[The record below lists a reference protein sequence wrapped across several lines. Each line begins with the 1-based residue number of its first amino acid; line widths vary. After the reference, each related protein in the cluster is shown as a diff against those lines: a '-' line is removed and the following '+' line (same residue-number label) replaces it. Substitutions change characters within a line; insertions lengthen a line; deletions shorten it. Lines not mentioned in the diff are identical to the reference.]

1 MPYPEELDY
10 WTAEISTGFAQ
21 LSKTQARVLALYSYG
36 MVMTQHCGQTL
47 IVTFLGLLLAVPIQN
62 LRQRLREWTYESEHK
77 RGDKRQAI
85 RVESHFGSLLGL
97 ILSYW
102 QKPKRVVLA
111 LDVTYLRDRH
121 TILTVSV
128 LYRGCAMP
136 VAWRVL
142 NSHEKGEWHP
152 IWVGLLA
159 SLSRAIPA
167 RWQVLVLC
175 DRGLYSKRLFEEIRN
190 QGWHPFMRIRP
201 QGLYRRVSA
210 RANGN
215 R

>member
-111 LDVTYLRDRH
+111 LDVTY
-121 TILTVSV
+121 
-128 LYRGCAMP
+128 
-136 VAWRVL
+136 
-142 NSHEKGEWHP
+142 
-152 IWVGLLA
+152 
-159 SLSRAIPA
+159 
-167 RWQVLVLC
+167 
-175 DRGLYSKRLFEEIRN
+175 
-190 QGWHPFMRIRP
+190 
-201 QGLYRRVSA
+201 
-210 RANGN
+210 
-215 R
+215 